1 MKALKLSLTEAK
13 GGQTG
18 KSYMVDTLLGI
29 VAPLCVTTF
38 IYLFQLYPKIPDI
51 SIIYLLAV
59 LGLASTRG
67 RYSAILASVVA
78 FFSFDF
84 FLVPPLFLFT
94 VAKLEE
100 WVALFIFLV
109 TAVITGQL
117 ASALRQ
123 RAEQASQRESET
135 RALYELLSATTHEES
150 LERQLSIVA
159 QAIVKNFAF
168 AGIRN
173 CTILLPG
180 GDGKL
185 SLHAT
190 AHTTGQRQ
198 FMPDEEQTALAVMHE
213 GKIVDLYTSAVSSRR
228 QVEHWFRRAV
238 SAKHPGRLYIRM
250 IPLQMGQKVVGVM
263 SLLME
268 DNPVRFMLDRE
279 QGMEKEHAN
288 PRATFFWT
296 FLDQATSVIERAR
309 LHRESLHIELL
320 QRTDALRS
328 ALLSSVSHDL
338 RTPLSSIKAAASSL
352 LQEDVQWNE
361 EERQS
366 FALSIER
373 ESDRLNRLVGNLLD
387 MTRIEGGALKPEKEW
402 YPIDELIH
410 DVLGHMQFLLQDRAV
425 HTCIPDDL
433 PPVELD
439 YLQMGQ
445 VLTNLLE
452 NASRYTPLSSPIEI
466 SAEVINGEMRVSI
479 ADRGPGIPPVDLE
492 RVFDKFYRV
501 LSTTRK
507 KNVTGS
513 GLGLAVC
520 LGLIEAHG
528 GRIWAENRAGGGA
541 IFRFTLPLESDW
553 TDVPCH

>member
-1 MKALKLSLTEAK
+1 MKALKWSLTEPRERHK
-13 GGQTG
+13 
-18 KSYMVDTLLGI
+18 YYILDTFLGI
-29 VAPLCVTTF
+29 VAPLCVTAF
-38 IYLFQLYPKIPDI
+38 IYLFHLYPEIPDI

-67 RYSAILASVVA
+67 RYSAILASLIA

-84 FLVPPLFLFT
+84 FLVPPLYLFT
-94 VAKLEE
+94 IGKLEE
-100 WVALFIFLV
+100 WVALFIFLL

-117 ASALRQ
+117 ASALRH

-135 RALYELLSATTHEES
+135 RALYDLLSATAREEN
-150 LERQLSIVA
+150 LERQLAIVA
-159 QAIVKNFAF
+159 RAIVKNFAF

-173 CTILLPG
+173 CTILLPDE
-180 GDGKL
+180 DGKM
-185 SLHAT
+185 SLHADAYPT
-190 AHTTGQRQ
+190 VESRHL
-198 FMPDEEQTALAVMHE
+198 MPDEEQTALAVMHE
-213 GKIVDLYTSAVSSRR
+213 GKIVDLYTSSNSSGK
-228 QVEHWFRRAV
+228 QLIEHWFRRAM
-238 SAKHPGRLYIRM
+238 SAKHPGRQYVRM
-250 IPLQMGQKVVGVM
+250 FPLQMGQKVVGVM
-263 SLLME
+263 KLQME
-268 DNPVRFMLDRE
+268 DNPERFMLNRE
-279 QGMEKEHAN
+279 EGMEKLHIN
-288 PRATFFWT
+288 PQATFFWT
-296 FLDQATSVIERAR
+296 FLDQATAVIERAR
-309 LHRESLHIELL
+309 LRRESLRIELL

-361 EERQS
+361 EERKS

-410 DVLGHMQFLLQDRAV
+410 DVVGHMQFLLQGREV
-425 HTCIPDDL
+425 QTHIPDDL
-433 PPVELD
+433 PPVGLD

-452 NASRYTPLSSPIEI
+452 NAARYTPPSSPIEI
-466 SAEVINGEMRVSI
+466 TAEVVDGEMMVSI
-479 ADRGPGIPPVDLE
+479 ADRGPGIPQYDLE

-501 LSTTRK
+501 LSTARK
-507 KNVTGS
+507 KKVAGS

-520 LGLIEAHG
+520 LGLVEAHG
-528 GRIWAENRAGGGA
+528 GRIWAENRPNGGA
-541 IFRFTLPLESDW
+541 VFRFTLPLAELE
-553 TDVPCH
+553 PA